1 MVILLALAL
10 VPALFIAH
18 GAATLSY
25 SERAVNPADDPN
37 RVPSPPILQ
46 PNHEV
51 EWQALEVQTVTW

>member
-1 MVILLALAL
+1 MVTLLALSL
-10 VPALFIAH
+10 VSALFIAH
-18 GAATLSY
+18 VAAALSY
-25 SERAVNPADDPN
+25 SERVVNPADDPN